1 MLIRSGFRAALALA
15 FLLSASS
22 AFSTAGIRISVVEG
36 DPGQVNYQQLVDQG
50 YRVDVFLDGV
60 KQRYTLTADEGE
72 GVVVRFSASSATGE
86 IRTTPDGRFIEETVR
101 GKVEIR
107 TWRDPAAASQPVDI

>member
-1 MLIRSGFRAALALA
+1 MSIRSGYRAAWALA
-15 FLLSASS
+15 FLLSASP
-22 AFSTAGIRISVVEG
+22 AFSAAGMRISVVEG
-36 DPGQVNYQQLVDQG
+36 DPGQVSYRQLVDQG

-60 KQRYTLTADEGE
+60 KQRFTLTADEGE
-72 GVVVRFSASSATGE
+72 GVVVRFAVSSATGD

-107 TWRDPAAASQPVDI
+107 TWRDPTAASPPVDI